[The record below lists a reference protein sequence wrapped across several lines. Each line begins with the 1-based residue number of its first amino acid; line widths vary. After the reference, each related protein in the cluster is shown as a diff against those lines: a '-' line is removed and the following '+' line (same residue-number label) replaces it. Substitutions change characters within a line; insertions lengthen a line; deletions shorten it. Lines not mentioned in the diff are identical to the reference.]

1 MGDSTGSMFYA
12 FLAFILIYIV
22 GMVIYQGFLLVK
34 KWRGNRKSR
43 HNDMKN

>member
-22 GMVIYQGFLLVK
+22 GMSIYQLYLLFK
-34 KWRGNRKSR
+34 KWYDGRK
-43 HNDMKN
+43 KK